1 MYKPTTKLSAVL
13 TEHLRAAAYL
23 ASINPHLKLLGNP
36 VAIGLMAPRTDLR
49 KVAERAGWTVE
60 ELEAAVVRSDTEG
73 TATATSGEAPA
84 KVKEG
89 LKAVL
94 RKLYAGEDP
103 VTCKA
108 QFKELIARA
117 DPLLIATA
125 EAELAREGFS
135 TDQLMEACDVHMDVF
150 RDQLASS
157 RTVVPDGHPLK
168 RFIRE
173 QDAIIAW
180 LEQGLT
186 LARTLGALDGYA
198 AAEITIAELRSLMQH
213 LHEAQSHDAR
223 QENTLFPLLERYGV
237 EEPPAIMWSE
247 HNRMKATRDVIDTTI
262 QGAPDATPYAQFA
275 QVLAGAFQHWLETFV
290 QHAKKEQEILY
301 NVALDLLS
309 EQDWQDLQQ
318 ESQEL
323 GFFALPEE
331 ENE

>member
-1 MYKPTTKLSAVL
+1 MYKSTTKLSVVL
-13 TEHLRAAAYL
+13 TEHPRAAAYL
-23 ASINPHLKLLGNP
+23 ASINPLLRLLGNP
-36 VAIGLMAPRTDLR
+36 VVIGLMAPRTDLR
-49 KVAERAGWTVE
+49 KIAERAGWTLK
-60 ELEAAVVRSDTEG
+60 ELETAVVRSDTDG
-73 TATATSGEAPA
+73 TAPAASGEAPA
-84 KVKEG
+84 KLKED

-103 VTCKA
+103 ATCKA
-108 QFKELIARA
+108 EFKGLIARA

-180 LEQGLT
+180 LEQGLV
-186 LARTLGALDGYA
+186 LARTLSALDGYVP
-198 AAEITIAELRSLMQH
+198 AERALAGLRTLMQH

-237 EEPPAIMWSE
+237 EEPPAIMWAE
-247 HNRMKATRDVIDTTI
+247 HNRMKATRDVIDTTL
-262 QGAPDATPYAQFA
+262 QGAPDAMPYAQFA

-309 EQDWQDLQQ
+309 DKDWQELEQ

-323 GFFALPEE
+323 
-331 ENE
+331 

>member
-1 MYKPTTKLSAVL
+1 MYKPATKLSAVL
-13 TEHLRAAAYL
+13 TEHPRAATYL
-23 ASINPHLKLLGNP
+23 ASINPKLKLLGNP
-36 VAIGLMAPRTDLR
+36 VVIGLMAPRTDLR
-49 KVAERAGWTVE
+49 KIAERAGWTVE
-60 ELEAAVVRSDTEG
+60 ELEAAMIRSDTEG
-73 TATATSGEAPA
+73 TPPATSGEAPA
-84 KVKEG
+84 QLKEN

-103 VTCKA
+103 AACKA

-157 RTVVPDGHPLK
+157 RTVIPDDHPLK

-173 QDAIIAW
+173 QDVIITW
-180 LEQGLT
+180 LEQGLA
-186 LARTLGALDGYA
+186 LARTLGALNGYA
-198 AAEITIAELRSLMQH
+198 EAESALAELRSLMQH

-223 QENTLFPLLERYGV
+223 QENTLFPLLEQYGV
-237 EEPPAIMWSE
+237 EEPPSIMWAE
-247 HNRMKATRDVIDTTI
+247 HNRMKATRDLIDKTLL
-262 QGAPDATPYAQFA
+262 GAPDALPYAQFS

-309 EQDWQDLQQ
+309 ERDWQELEQ

-323 GFFALPEE
+323 GFFALPGE
-331 ENE
+331 ENQ